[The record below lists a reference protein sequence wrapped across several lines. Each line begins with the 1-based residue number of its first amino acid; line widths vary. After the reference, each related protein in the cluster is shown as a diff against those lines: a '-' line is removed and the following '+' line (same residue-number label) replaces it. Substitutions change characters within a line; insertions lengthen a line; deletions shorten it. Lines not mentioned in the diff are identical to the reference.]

1 MSAVFFSCEESGEG
15 TDNKDKTKPQYF
27 KVIFE
32 SNNGLEVKEQ
42 NVEKGKTVKE
52 PDTPIKEG
60 YFFSGWCSDI
70 ELTEM
75 WDFNTKV
82 DSDLTLYAKWTDVL
96 PEKFAVTFV
105 SNGGSAV
112 SQQMVIFGATAISP
126 IDPLKSGYVFDGWYS
141 DNSLTTVFDFSETIT
156 SDVTL
161 YAKWSPVVINH
172 IVTFES
178 NDGSSVLP
186 QTVSSGGN
194 ASRPADPVKSG
205 FTFEGWYSDR
215 LFTTAFDFSDEI
227 TSDVTLYA
235 KWSPEVINHIVTF
248 ESNDG
253 SSVSPQTVSDG
264 GNAFRPADPVKGGFT
279 FEGWYSD
286 RLLTTAFDFSDEITS
301 DITLYAKWSPETN
314 SGHTITLTYDGPNV
328 SPRVV
333 YVSWIEDESEN
344 VLQNIFICDRILP
357 NLTGKDGLTGV
368 ALPFWKQNKYDVNM
382 VDGMTGAS
390 TQVSK
395 TVTRTLDI
403 GTTRRFR
410 VYFEI
415 DRSRN
420 GNTYFNDRPSFI
432 YRSSII
438 DLDNIATEYTL
449 SLYGYMGN
457 GTQSGTFG
465 QHVNVGQNVPGYGPY
480 VFMNSLNYLEPLN
493 DMVTQIKVIVE
504 EN

>member
-194 ASRPADPVKSG
+194 AS
-205 FTFEGWYSDR
+205 
-215 LFTTAFDFSDEI
+215 
-227 TSDVTLYA
+227 
-235 KWSPEVINHIVTF
+235 
-248 ESNDG
+248 
-253 SSVSPQTVSDG
+253 
-264 GNAFRPADPVKGGFT
+264 RPADPVKGGFT